1 MNTDQ
6 LGMLLNDECDVQEA
20 WVQLHHFVVDRGSK
34 YSATGGRVES
44 AEGIKAFV
52 KKVKKDKKYA
62 KATHNIF
69 AARVVED
76 GKIVERKSDDGETG
90 AGMVILRLL
99 RQHNLINVCV
109 VVTRWYGGVHLN
121 ADRFKH
127 VQDGTQLMVE
137 CVTK

>member
-1 MNTDQ
+1 
-6 LGMLLNDECDVQEA
+6 MLLNDEKDVQEP

-44 AEGIKAFV
+44 TDEIKMFV
-52 KKVKKDKKYA
+52 KKVKKEKKYA

-69 AARVVED
+69 AARVVVE

-90 AGMVILRLL
+90 AGMVVLRLL
-99 RQHNLINVCV
+99 RQHNMINVCV

-127 VQDGTQLMVE
+127 VQDGAMLMLE
-137 CVTK
+137 CLTKETNL